1 MRPTA
6 PSVPATLL
14 KGFCMGAADVVP
26 GVSGGTMA
34 LILGI
39 YERLLSAIR
48 HVDLAFIGL
57 LLRGRLGA
65 AASHVDLAFLA
76 LLGTGIL
83 AALLFFTRVVSLP
96 RLVVEQPELIYGL
109 FFGLIVASV
118 GVLLQRMHPRNARH
132 LGLVAVGIALG
143 LMLVTLVPVQTPT
156 DTWFIFLCGALAI
169 CAMILPGVSGSFI
182 LLVLQKYAYVFDALG
197 RLDLTVIVPFALG
210 CAAGLAAFSRVL
222 GWLLARHHDATLLVI
237 VGVLSGSLWTIWPF
251 QERVYEIVRGK
262 QRLMGSSPALPAQ
275 WDGTTWGALAL
286 ALAGML
292 AVFAL
297 HAAAQRRGRGA

>member
-109 FFGLIVASV
+109 FFGLIVANNASKSAFF
-118 GVLLQRMHPRNARH
+118 GLLQRV
-132 LGLVAVGIALG
+132 L
-143 LMLVTLVPVQTPT
+143 
-156 DTWFIFLCGALAI
+156 
-169 CAMILPGVSGSFI
+169 
-182 LLVLQKYAYVFDALG
+182 LLVLISWI
-197 RLDLTVIVPFALG
+197 TVV
-210 CAAGLAAFSRVL
+210 
-222 GWLLARHHDATLLVI
+222 ARH
-237 VGVLSGSLWTIWPF
+237 
-251 QERVYEIVRGK
+251 
-262 QRLMGSSPALPAQ
+262 
-275 WDGTTWGALAL
+275 
-286 ALAGML
+286 
-292 AVFAL
+292 
-297 HAAAQRRGRGA
+297 AQRHGR